1 MAFFDNSKKKKKV
14 DEVMASMHAPEI
26 PVDQPDWFVKGAV
39 DMPALSIFGNCEVL
53 ANSWINV
60 EVAAVFVGNR
70 IPVQCSECDD
80 ATSCKKCGKGPS
92 NYLKMMSANQD
103 SDWLVWNLTRSERSH
118 DMKVQDGIF
127 SFFDASVYSSFN
139 TDRGF
144 SFASQKMVPVRV
156 GSITVGD
163 TGDGSGRL
171 FIADAF
177 ATVDSDDF
185 ITGVDVLPG
194 EYQVVAWIGYT
205 SSGDLAPMA
214 VGAFGPELHEDLARD
229 IAGAPAINAEL
240 RAIIEG
246 TPDGSVLARFGNHQD
261 HYADVNRDFP
271 FNDGDISWHM
281 QRILETNQEDF
292 YTRAE
297 NEFGVEDYLVSA
309 YAFQIRGKKSAS
321 NRVLDLL
328 EKKLGAELSP
338 AQRNDIAV
346 MRSLP
351 AGIPPQ
357 VYHCSRVGIALQAQA
372 QREVAEGKTEQ
383 ALDSFMQSALFGNP
397 NALGS
402 YTWSHLLA
410 GNCQAAV
417 DGYEKAKSK
426 CIEPYRKGVL
436 KVSEFHQAMLYSEMA
451 NCDSNY
457 ALSRLGVGAKLGEA
471 IAIWEPNL
479 ETGHT
484 ETRFFLAMA
493 QHKVGEYEGRDATL
507 RGMSDQ
513 QWSDM
518 KDEMKDMSRNAKG
531 FFQSWCAEGADFLK
545 QFKR

>member
-127 SFFDASVYSSFN
+127 SFFDSSVYSSFN

-246 TPDGSVLARFGNHQD
+246 TPDGSVFARFGTHQD

-292 YTRAE
+292 YSRAE

-545 QFKR
+545 EFKR

>member
-14 DEVMASMHAPEI
+14 DEVMASMHAPQI
-26 PVDQPDWFVKGAV
+26 PADQPDWFVKGAV
-39 DMPALSIFGNCEVL
+39 DMPALSIFAKSEVL

-70 IPVQCSECDD
+70 IPLQCSECDD
-80 ATSCKKCGKGPS
+80 ATSCKKCGKASS

-103 SDWLVWNLTRSERSH
+103 SDFLVWNLSRSERSR

-127 SFFDASVYSSFN
+127 SFFDTSVYATFN
-139 TDRGF
+139 TAF
-144 SFASQKMVPVRV
+144 QFLFESQKMVPVRV
-156 GSITVGD
+156 GSIEVAD
-163 TGDGSGRL
+163 AGDGSGRL

-177 ATVDSDDF
+177 ATIDSDDY

-205 SSGDLAPMA
+205 SQGELAPMA

-240 RAIIEG
+240 RGIIEG
-246 TPDGSVLARFGNHQD
+246 SPDGTVFARMGNHQD

-281 QRILETNQEDF
+281 QRILEVNEEDF
-292 YTRAE
+292 YSRAE
-297 NEFGVEDYLVSA
+297 NDFEIDDCLVSA
-309 YAFQIRGKKSAS
+309 YAFHIRGKKSAS
-321 NRVLDLL
+321 NRMLDLV
-328 EKKLGAELSP
+328 EKKFGSSLSS
-338 AQRNDIAV
+338 AQRQDAV
-346 MRSLP
+346 TMRALP

-357 VYHCSRVGIALQAQA
+357 VFHCSRLGIALQTQA
-372 QREVAEGKTEQ
+372 IRESSEGKTDD
-383 ALDSFMQSALFGNP
+383 ALASFFQSAMFGNP

-402 YTWSHLLA
+402 YTWTHLLA

-417 DGYEKAKSK
+417 DGHEKAKSK
-426 CIEPYRKGVL
+426 CIDPYRNGVL
-436 KVSEFHQAMLYSEMA
+436 TVSAFHEPTLLSEMA

-507 RGMSDQ
+507 RGMSDE
-513 QWSDM
+513 QWSAM

-531 FFQSWCAEGADFLK
+531 FFQSWCAEGADFLRE
-545 QFKR
+545 FKK

>member
-14 DEVMASMHAPEI
+14 DEVMASMHAPQI
-26 PVDQPDWFVKGAV
+26 PADQPDWFVKGAV
-39 DMPALSIFGNCEVL
+39 DMPALSIFAESEVL

-70 IPVQCSECDD
+70 IPLQCSECDD
-80 ATSCKKCGKGPS
+80 ATSCKKCGKAPS

-103 SDWLVWNLTRSERSH
+103 SDFLVWNLSRSERSR

-127 SFFDASVYSSFN
+127 SFFDTSVYATFN
-139 TDRGF
+139 TAF
-144 SFASQKMVPVRV
+144 QFLFESQKMVPVRV
-156 GSITVGD
+156 GSIEVVD
-163 TGDGSGRL
+163 VGDGSGRL

-177 ATVDSDDF
+177 ATIDSDDY
-185 ITGVDVLPG
+185 ITGIDVLPG

-205 SSGDLAPMA
+205 SQGELAPMA

-240 RAIIEG
+240 RGIIEG
-246 TPDGSVLARFGNHQD
+246 SPDGTVFARMGNHQD

-281 QRILETNQEDF
+281 QRILEVNEEDF
-292 YTRAE
+292 YSRAE
-297 NEFGVEDYLVSA
+297 NDFEIDDCLVSA
-309 YAFQIRGKKSAS
+309 YAFHVRGKKSAS
-321 NRVLDLL
+321 NRMLDLV
-328 EKKLGAELSP
+328 EKKFGSSLSS
-338 AQRNDIAV
+338 AQRQDAV
-346 MRSLP
+346 TMRALP
-351 AGIPPQ
+351 TGIPPQ
-357 VYHCSRVGIALQAQA
+357 VFHCSRLGIALQTQA
-372 QREVAEGKTEQ
+372 IRESSEGKADE
-383 ALDSFMQSALFGNP
+383 ALASFFQSAMFGNP

-402 YTWSHLLA
+402 YTWTHLLA

-417 DGYEKAKSK
+417 DGHEKAKSK
-426 CIEPYRKGVL
+426 CIDPYRNGVL
-436 KVSEFHQAMLYSEMA
+436 TVSAFHEPTLLSEMA

-457 ALSRLGVGAKLGEA
+457 ALSLLGIGAKLGEA

-493 QHKVGEYEGRDATL
+493 QHKVGEYEGRDAIL
-507 RGMSDQ
+507 RGMSDE
-513 QWSDM
+513 QWSAM

-531 FFQSWCAEGADFLK
+531 FFQSWCAEGADFLRE
-545 QFKR
+545 FKR

>member
-26 PVDQPDWFVKGAV
+26 PADQPDWFVKGAV

-156 GSITVGD
+156 GAITVGD

-246 TPDGSVLARFGNHQD
+246 TPDGSVFARFGNHQD

>member
-1 MAFFDNSKKKKKV
+1 MAFFDNSKKKKKI

-26 PVDQPDWFVKGAV
+26 PADQPDWFAKGAV

-70 IPVQCSECDD
+70 IPVQCGECDD
-80 ATSCKKCGKGPS
+80 ATSCKNCGKGPS

-127 SFFDASVYSSFN
+127 SFFDSSVYSSFD

-156 GSITVGD
+156 GSIAVGD

-246 TPDGSVLARFGNHQD
+246 TPDGSVFARFGNHQD

-281 QRILETNQEDF
+281 QRILEINQEDF

-309 YAFQIRGKKSAS
+309 YAFQVRGKKSACT
-321 NRVLDLL
+321 RVLDLL
-328 EKKLGAELSP
+328 EKKLGAELTP
-338 AQRNDIAV
+338 GQRNDVAV

-372 QREVAEGKTEQ
+372 QREVAEGKTED
-383 ALDSFMQSALFGNP
+383 ALASFMQSALFGNP

-436 KVSEFHQAMLYSEMA
+436 KVSEFHQAMLNSEMA

-531 FFQSWCAEGADFLK
+531 FFQTWCAEGADFLK

>member
-156 GSITVGD
+156 GAITVGD

-246 TPDGSVLARFGNHQD
+246 TPDGSVFARFGNHQD

-338 AQRNDIAV
+338 AQRNDVAV